1 MWTVNQME
9 NVRKIVLTVISKHL
23 HCEVEQIFYFCTF
36 WMAFCAYWW
45 VFWFVFKVL
54 SYLSVRPSSLW
65 TPLHRQFILTWM
77 NFQYLTSQTQQR
89 MVYPDWIHP
98 FIEIR
103 SAFSV
108 LIDSF
113 TENVMEVLKSRLASF
128 AQSFSESN
136 RITVK
141 QAMKKVHHENHP
153 CLEGNPTTTQSWVWS
168 AQ

>member
-1 MWTVNQME
+1 
-9 NVRKIVLTVISKHL
+9 
-23 HCEVEQIFYFCTF
+23 
-36 WMAFCAYWW
+36 
-45 VFWFVFKVL
+45 
-54 SYLSVRPSSLW
+54 
-65 TPLHRQFILTWM
+65 
-77 NFQYLTSQTQQR
+77 

-136 RITVK
+136 RITGCLQ
-141 QAMKKVHHENHP
+141 QALKKAHHENYP
-153 CLEGNPTTTQSWVWS
+153 CLEGNPTTT
-168 AQ
+168 